1 MNRKIAM
8 LGLVLLAFSL
18 EAGAQE
24 QSAPSQPNQSIY
36 HVTMVGKTV
45 TAINYQ
51 HRSGSTMIDFRG
63 TPLLPLAKG
72 QAKID
77 SKRVNHD

>member
-8 LGLVLLAFSL
+8 LSLVLLAFSL

-24 QSAPSQPNQSIY
+24 QSAPPQPNQSIY

-45 TAINYQ
+45 TAINYR
-51 HRSGSTMIDFRG
+51 HRAALR
-63 TPLLPLAKG
+63 
-72 QAKID
+72 
-77 SKRVNHD
+77 